1 MICNSVWDRRPRN
14 RIGTRGATRI
24 PAIGNGRTLTV
35 VRDCVRNDVVFVI
48 IIVVNIESDLIQ
60 ILLQIGNGAP
70 HDDDSNRIDESEFRR
85 IFELE
90 LN

>member
-1 MICNSVWDRRPRN
+1 MICNSVWDRRPRY

-24 PAIGNGRTLTV
+24 PAIGDGRTLAV

-70 HDDDSNRIDESEFRR
+70 HDDSNRIDESEFRR